1 MGLYLEAMEI
11 DNTNI
16 SKDGHLKL
24 GQPVHISLK
33 RAETRHKK
41 VILKKKNKNDTK
53 I

>member
-24 GQPVHISLK
+24 GQPLLVSLK
-33 RAETRHKK
+33 HCQQDEQHC
-41 VILKKKNKNDTK
+41 LKRTSVMINA
-53 I
+53 

>member
-24 GQPVHISLK
+24 GQPVHIRLK
-33 RAETRHKK
+33 TLPAR
-41 VILKKKNKNDTK
+41 
-53 I
+53 

>member
-1 MGLYLEAMEI
+1 MGLYLGAMEI

-33 RAETRHKK
+33 TLPARWTTLPTEN
-41 VILKKKNKNDTK
+41 ISDD
-53 I
+53 